1 MAQNCWV
8 METQD
13 RIRSAAG
20 LIAVLLGR
28 ACQLNA
34 SIEWPTLTKSVTGS
48 DATQDSTLPCGDREG
63 EELLKLMHMQILY
76 FAN

>member
-1 MAQNCWV
+1 MARNCWV

-48 DATQDSTLPCGDREG
+48 DATQDSTLPCGEKERD
-63 EELLKLMHMQILY
+63 
-76 FAN
+76 F